1 MAGKGGKKGKNG
13 KTGKTQIKGK
23 AKTGKTQARNSNPP
37 ETPEREGQHGSS
49 ASVAEAEAEA
59 VAEDSSSS
67 PSSDSYCLPE
77 DAAALPTA
85 PVPNASRTTLLTARI
100 FNYEPP
106 VRGASADA
114 AASRGSGADGSG
126 GGADAAASGG
136 EGDADGN
143 GNSIPP
149 AFIFMPV
156 LGRPMAGDMKCC
168 RLRWIWAVILACNG
182 CRLCCLIVMMTV
194 MITVMTMRTVRM
206 RHDVDEVRATSESSE
221 TVQIRL

>member
-136 EGDADGN
+136 DGDGDGN

-156 LGRPMAGDMKCC
+156 LWTPNGWRYEMLQVEMDMGRDSGLQRVP
-168 RLRWIWAVILACNG
+168 AVLPNRDDDG
-182 CRLCCLIVMMTV
+182 
-194 MITVMTMRTVRM
+194 
-206 RHDVDEVRATSESSE
+206 HDHGHDHEDREDEA
-221 TVQIRL
+221 